1 MRIRLRPALAL
12 LVCTATVAP
21 ASNAA
26 EWKIDP
32 RVELRAG
39 YNDNIRLDVDD
50 ELSSPEYI
58 LNPGTLFSYETPTS
72 GVSGD
77 LDLAVRRYT
86 DESDLDDENGRLR
99 VASFRRMERSELG
112 LKFDVVKDTTL
123 DSQLEETGVVF
134 DRVDRW
140 RVSANPTWRYSL
152 SERTSMRLGYTYTN
166 VTYDNNSNSNF
177 SDYTANGGEL
187 TLSRILSP
195 RATGSITAFYQQT
208 DNDNDIEATY
218 SGLQAGTDYRFS

>member
-1 MRIRLRPALAL
+1 MNTANARPYNAGVAEILTGSNQAVAHIQHTKGITAMRIRLRPALAL

-39 YNDNIRLDVDD
+39 YNDNIRLTVDD

-72 GVSGD
+72 GISGD
-77 LDLAVRRYT
+77 VDLAVRRYT

-112 LKFDVVKDTTL
+112 LKLDVVKDTTL
-123 DSQLEETGVVF
+123 DSQLENPPISGVPVPG
-134 DRVDRW
+134 
-140 RVSANPTWRYSL
+140 ANAGS
-152 SERTSMRLGYTYTN
+152 RTSM
-166 VTYDNNSNSNF
+166 
-177 SDYTANGGEL
+177 
-187 TLSRILSP
+187 
-195 RATGSITAFYQQT
+195 SI
-208 DNDNDIEATY
+208 DK
-218 SGLQAGTDYRFS
+218 